1 MTGSTS
7 NSSWGAMTPI
17 MPAFIRL
24 IIGVIVLVVVEV
36 VVLGFPGIYNNIS
49 GTQVTGANVAV
60 FFIGLIVALILVKF
74 GTQLT
79 NAVSDA
85 YKAYKNWTPLLGYF
99 FQIVAIVILY
109 SVTAGVAS
117 PYFASAPYAYPLI
130 FLLLALVPT
139 IKVAVNLVHAFEGS
153 TAPKHGH
160 EYQN

>member
-1 MTGSTS
+1 
-7 NSSWGAMTPI
+7 MTPI

-36 VVLGFPGIYNNIS
+36 VVLGLPGIYNNIS
-49 GTQVTGANVAV
+49 GTQVSGANVAV

-85 YKAYKNWTPLLGYF
+85 YKAYRNWTPLLAYF

-109 SVTAGVAS
+109 SVTNVVAA
-117 PYFASAPYAYPLI
+117 PYFASAPWTYPLI
-130 FLLLALVPT
+130 FLLLALIPT
-139 IKVAVNLVHAFEGS
+139 IKVAVNLIHALEG
-153 TAPKHGH
+153 TPAPKHGH
-160 EYQN
+160 EFQN

>member
-7 NSSWGAMTPI
+7 NSSWGAFTPV

-24 IIGVIVLVVVEV
+24 IVGVIVLVVVEA
-36 VVLGFPGIYNNIS
+36 VVLGFPGISNNIS
-49 GTQVTGANVAV
+49 GTQVSGANLVV

-74 GTQLT
+74 GTQLA
-79 NAVSDA
+79 NAVSEA
-85 YKAYKNWTPLLGYF
+85 YKAYRNWTPLLGYF
-99 FQIVAIVILY
+99 FQIIAIFILY
-109 SVTAGVAS
+109 SVTNGVAT

-130 FLLLALVPT
+130 FLLIALIPT
-139 IKVAVNLVHAFEGS
+139 IKVAINLVHALEGS